1 MVILGSWGNI
11 LQLCPLEVLLGACG
25 SPFSVLHYCQANV
38 CHVWIWDLDRKEGW
52 VPKNWS
58 FQIVILEKTLES
70 PLDFKET
77 KPVNPKGNQSSILIR
92 RTDAEA
98 EAPTLWPPDAKSQLI
113 GKDPDAGKDWRQ
125 EEKGMT
131 ENEMVGWHCRFNGHE
146 FEQAPGDGE
155 GRGSLACCSPW
166 GCRVRHDWA
175 TEQQQKSSHRFSPET
190 S

>member
-11 LQLCPLEVLLGACG
+11 LLLCPLEVLLGACG

-77 KPVNPKGNQSSILIR
+77 KPVNPKENQPWIFIGR
-92 RTDAEA
+92 ADAEA
-98 EAPTLWPPDAKSQLI
+98 PKFRPPDSKTQLT
-113 GKDPDAGKDWRQ
+113 GKDLDAEKDWRQ
-125 EEKGMT
+125 EEKRVT
-131 ENEMVGWHCRFNGHE
+131 EDEMVGWHYWLSGHQ
-146 FEQAPGDGE
+146 FEPTQEDSE
-155 GRGSLACCSPW
+155 GQGSWCAAVH
-166 GCRVRHDWA
+166 GI
-175 TEQQQKSSHRFSPET
+175 TELDMA
-190 S
+190 